1 MGFDTGTWTP
11 EEVLK
16 DMKNAI
22 RNFGR
27 YTFNDKGPYET
38 MDIYSQ
44 ASYLKTLSVQEVHDF
59 IKAIRGNTKLSS
71 DEERVA
77 SALIVSIDD
86 GPWSEEEFDFI
97 CDASPGSY

>member
-11 EEVLK
+11 NEVLK

-44 ASYLKTLSVQEVHDF
+44 ASYLKTLSAQEVHDF
-59 IKAIRGNTKLSS
+59 IKVIRANTDPCS
-71 DEERVA
+71 DQESVA
-77 SALIVSIDD
+77 RALLVSIDD
-86 GPWSEEEFDFI
+86 GPWSEEEFFFI
-97 CDASPGSY
+97 CEASPGSY